1 MGVQKKDV
9 HKNKDGADVPK
20 LKSVEVILLHCYLV
34 NNSYQQTSAILFTF
48 VTNEQFGQ
56 IITISLHL
64 LTMLKSTNAEFQSI
78 ELWFTDQNNRPLE
91 IQHSV
96 NITLIIG

>member
-1 MGVQKKDV
+1 MESSRSAEKILGSGKIPLQKK
-9 HKNKDGADVPK
+9 KK
-20 LKSVEVILLHCYLV
+20 KSVYLLLY
-34 NNSYQQTSAILFTF
+34 SS
-48 VTNEQFGQ
+48 QFGQ

-64 LTMLKSTNAEFQSI
+64 LTMLKSTNGEFQST

-91 IQHSV
+91 IQHSI